1 MAKKP
6 ATVEKVIWAWEGKDK
21 QGKRVIGEFAA
32 LTEIQVKAELR
43 RLAITPIRI
52 RKKRKPLLGG
62 GKAIVPKDIAIF
74 ARQLSTMMTAGLP
87 IVQALDIMSQS
98 SEKKAMQ
105 ELVTKVKGDVEG
117 GMTLANALDQHR
129 VYFDELF
136 VNLVRAGE
144 EAGALEAVL
153 DRVATY
159 KEKTESLKAKI
170 KKAMFYPIA
179 VLVVAFIVTA
189 ILLIFVIPQF
199 KEVFSSFGA
208 DLPAFTLFVIGLSEA
223 FQAYW
228 WAIFGTIA
236 GLIFTFVAVK
246 RRSDAFNHFLDRL
259 ILRVPIFGPLME
271 KSAIARFARTLST
284 MFSAGVPLVEAMPP
298 TAGATGNIVFRD
310 AILKMRDMAAS
321 GSPLRLS
328 MQQSG
333 LFPVMVVQ
341 MVGIGEETGELDKM
355 LSKVADMFEEEVD
368 NMVDALSSLMEPM
381 IMAFLG
387 IVVGGLVVA
396 MYLPIF
402 KLGAAI

>member
-1 MAKKP
+1 
-6 ATVEKVIWAWEGKDK
+6 
-21 QGKRVIGEFAA
+21 
-32 LTEIQVKAELR
+32 L
-43 RLAITPIRI
+43 
-52 RKKRKPLLGG
+52 
-62 GKAIVPKDIAIF
+62 
-74 ARQLSTMMTAGLP
+74 
-87 IVQALDIMSQS
+87 
-98 SEKKAMQ
+98 
-105 ELVTKVKGDVEG
+105 
-117 GMTLANALDQHR
+117 
-129 VYFDELF
+129 
-136 VNLVRAGE
+136 
-144 EAGALEAVL
+144 
-153 DRVATY
+153 
-159 KEKTESLKAKI
+159 
-170 KKAMFYPIA
+170 
-179 VLVVAFIVTA
+179 
-189 ILLIFVIPQF
+189 
-199 KEVFSSFGA
+199 FSSFGA

-228 WAIFGTIA
+228 WAIFGTIG

-355 LSKVADMFEEEVD
+355 LGKVADMYEEEVD

-402 KLGAAI
+402 KLGAVV